1 MKHFLIL
8 LLASGLLLAQSN
20 RINRII
26 EFEPDGS
33 DQIKNFEK
41 LLGPSSVGF
50 VVEPSLKLINI
61 WTDAA
66 NKEKLDEAEQLIRRY
81 YKPKIS
87 PARDKNVEVTLY
99 VLNGK
104 QGTAEPSDAP
114 SQLAPVLQQ
123 IKQSTGLG
131 TFKILEIQI
140 LRVREGNRV
149 EASGVFAWP
158 DTNESASPQ
167 YQFKAD
173 VAIAN
178 TNIQLNALKFGCRM
192 PIKHS
197 ENQYQ
202 FREVG
207 INSSFDLKPNQII
220 VVGKSNASSKDGAI
234 ILVLSAKIVD

>member
-1 MKHFLIL
+1 MI
-8 LLASGLLLAQSN
+8 
-20 RINRII
+20 
-26 EFEPDGS
+26 
-33 DQIKNFEK
+33 
-41 LLGPSSVGF
+41 GF
-50 VVEPSLKLINI
+50 VVEPSLKLIDI
-61 WTDAA
+61 WNEHG

-158 DTNESASPQ
+158 DINESAS
-167 YQFKAD
+167 
-173 VAIAN
+173 
-178 TNIQLNALKFGCRM
+178 L
-192 PIKHS
+192 
-197 ENQYQ
+197 QYQ

-220 VVGKSNASSKDGAI
+220 VVGKSNASSKDGVI